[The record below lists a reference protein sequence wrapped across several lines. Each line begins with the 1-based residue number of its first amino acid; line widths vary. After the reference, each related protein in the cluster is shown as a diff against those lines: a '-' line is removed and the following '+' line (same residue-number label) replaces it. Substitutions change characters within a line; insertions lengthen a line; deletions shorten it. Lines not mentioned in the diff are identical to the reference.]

1 MEEKQNIRTEESEK
15 SASVKTN
22 PAPSVKPLE
31 KPLFFLSSSPHM
43 KAPGDVRMIMWIV
56 IAALLPAVGFSVYNF
71 GFHSLVTIVVSV
83 IAAMITEEIINV
95 VRGRKMTINNGSAVL
110 TGLLLAM
117 TLPPSLPLSMVV
129 IGSVFAIF
137 IGKQIFGGLGNNI
150 FNPALIGRA
159 FLQAAFPIPMT
170 TWTSPRTIDAITS
183 ATPLGSFKFEKTL
196 TPYYDLFMGTVGGC
210 IGETSAL
217 AILIGGLFIIV
228 IRIADWRIPVSYL
241 GTVVIFSGILWLV
254 NPIKYPDPVFHL
266 FAGGLMLGAFFMA
279 TDMVTSPITPKGKWI
294 FGIGAGIVL
303 ILIRQFGGL
312 PEGVMYS
319 ILFMNCVTPLINR
332 FTRPRYFGEIKQ

>member
-15 SASVKTN
+15 NASAKTN
-22 PAPSVKPLE
+22 PTPSVKPVE

-43 KAPGDVRMIMWIV
+43 KAPSDVRMIMWIV
-56 IAALLPAVGFSVYNF
+56 IATLLPAVGFSVYNF
-71 GFHSLVTIVVSV
+71 GFHSLITIAVS
-83 IAAMITEEIINV
+83 ILAAMITEEIVNLA
-95 VRGRKMTINNGSAVL
+95 RKRKMTINDGSAIL

-159 FLQAAFPIPMT
+159 FLQASFPIPMT
-170 TWTSPRTIDAITS
+170 TWTIPRTVDAISS
-183 ATPLGSFKFEKTL
+183 ATPLGLFKFEKTL
-196 TPYYDLFMGTVGGC
+196 TPTYDLFIGTVGGC

-217 AILIGGLFIIV
+217 FILIGGLILV
-228 IRIADWRIPVSYL
+228 LLRIADWRIPVSYL
-241 GTVVIFSGILWLV
+241 GTVVVFSGILWIV
-254 NPIKYPDPVFHL
+254 NPVNFPNPAFQL

-279 TDMVTSPITPKGKWI
+279 TDMVTSPVTPKGKWI
-294 FGIGAGIVL
+294 FGIGAGIIL
-303 ILIRQFGGL
+303 ILIRQFGGY

-319 ILFMNCVTPLINR
+319 ILIMNCVTPLINR